1 MLAMMIY
8 VLVIGVLLSI
18 AALIA
23 EHAARQRGGS
33 RRWIWLVTIVA
44 SIALP
49 LIIPS
54 VTVQVPALIKPVESA
69 RPIVLREATSVHMP
83 AAVYD
88 LGMPELSAEPHR
100 FDALFHA
107 IWLGTS
113 LLMLAL
119 LALSGCLLYARKRS
133 WASGKLG
140 HTPVLIAPDVGPAVV
155 GLLRPLIVVPAWL
168 LQASTER
175 QQFVLAHE
183 QSHLEARDP
192 QMLTVALCLLIAMPW
207 NLPLWW
213 QLHRLRRAIEVDCDA
228 RVLRSGRDMG
238 EYCETLIQ
246 VGQNQSRYI
255 GAVAAMSESG
265 SFLEQRIKI
274 MLLKPGKWA
283 RLTALA
289 MIGASV
295 GMAAFAAQVT
305 PPESGDA
312 SAEQEVNVS
321 PALLATYAGFYQF
334 APYSVMTVKLAGSQ
348 LSGQLT
354 GQQFIPY
361 YASSNDSFF
370 ARGPVVHLKFAVNA
384 QGQVATMEFYQN
396 GLHISAPRI
405 DAGTA
410 QAITA
415 ALDARVKAQQPFPG
429 SEQALQVMLN
439 DDPNAPQIGPM
450 LAQAMRVQK
459 ARMDAFIASLGAVT
473 SHEFIGVTPQGWD
486 KYLVRHEHGAE
497 EVSFVLDSNGTIIGA
512 TRRPPMP

>member
-23 EHAARQRGGS
+23 EHAARQRGTS
-33 RRWIWLVTIVA
+33 LRWTWLITLIA

-54 VTVQVPALIKPVESA
+54 VTIQMPALIRPVDTSK
-69 RPIVLREATSVHMP
+69 PIVLRENTSVHMP
-83 AAVYD
+83 AAVFD
-88 LGMPELSAEPHR
+88 LGMPELDAKPHR
-100 FDALFHA
+100 FDAWLHG
-107 IWLGTS
+107 IWLGAS
-113 LLMLAL
+113 LIMLVALML
-119 LALSGCLLYARKRS
+119 SGGLLYQRKRS
-133 WASGKLG
+133 WAVGKLG

-155 GLLRPLIVVPAWL
+155 GLLRPCIVVPEWL
-168 LQASTER
+168 LQESAAR

-183 QSHLEARDP
+183 QSHLDARDP
-192 QMLTVALCLLIAMPW
+192 QLLTIALCLLIAMPW

-228 RVLRSGRDMG
+228 RVLRSGQDVA

-246 VGQNQSRYI
+246 VGQNQSSYI

-305 PPESGDA
+305 PPESADV
-312 SAEQEVNVS
+312 SSQQEVDVS
-321 PALLATYAGFYQF
+321 PALLAAYAGSYQF
-334 APYSVMTVKLAGSQ
+334 GPYSVMTVKLAGSQ

-354 GQQFIPY
+354 GQQFIPF

-370 ARGPVVHLKFAVNA
+370 ARGPKVHLKFAMNA

-396 GLHISAPRI
+396 GRHISAPRI
-405 DAGTA
+405 DAAMA
-410 QAITA
+410 QEISD
-415 ALDARVKAQQPFPG
+415 ALDARLKAQQPFPG
-429 SEQALQVMLN
+429 SEQVLQVLLSN
-439 DDPNAPQIGPM
+439 DPNSSRLSPT
-450 LAQAMRVQK
+450 LAQAMREQK
-459 ARMDAFIASLGAVT
+459 SRMDAFVASLGPVA

-486 KYLVRHEHGAE
+486 KYLVRHQKGVE
-497 EVSFVLDSNGTIIGA
+497 EVSFVLDSHGIVVGA